1 MHFRS
6 EAPSGAMYSSFLTNN
21 LMRNLPRLDTTMT
34 INEIVARF
42 AETIPVFNRFGM
54 DTCCGGGV
62 TVEEAAR
69 RDDIEVEAV
78 LAALHESIDAS

>member
-1 MHFRS
+1 
-6 EAPSGAMYSSFLTNN
+6 MYSSYLTDT
-21 LMRNLPRLDTTMT
+21 LMRNLTGLDTTMT

-42 AETIPVFNRFGM
+42 AETMPVFNRFGL

-69 RDDIEVEAV
+69 RDDIDVDVV
-78 LAALHESIDAS
+78 LAALHEAIDAS